1 MLSKKILKKI
11 PIIKRVYPSLMKIFY
26 KNKKIKFK
34 FFGLNLEGNFS
45 EPMDK
50 EIFLFN
56 NYENLQIEFLIN
68 NIKKYNL
75 KYFID
80 IGANSG
86 IYSLIVSDKFHKIK
100 IKSFEPIKK
109 TIVKFRDNL
118 RLNKKLKNIKLYEFG
133 LSNKNTKLL
142 MRAKIRDGY
151 IQSSGYGVVKKEDNL
166 KNLHTENNIF
176 KVGDSII
183 KISLYR
189 ENTSDVITKE
199 FNAEQLINFEKG
211 VYVDEI
217 FPDQSNIND
226 NEVGQLWAQA
236 SSYGGHQS
244 FTTIEAKNGS
254 ASIEHNY

>member
-1 MLSKKILKKI
+1 MISKKNLKKI
-11 PIIKRVYPSLMKIFY
+11 PIIKRVYPSLIKMFY

-86 IYSLIVSDKFHKIK
+86 IYSLVVGNQFHKIK
-100 IKSFEPIKK
+100 IKSFEPVKK
-109 TIVKFRDNL
+109 TIIKFKKNL
-118 RLNKKLKNIKLYEFG
+118 RLNKKLKNIKLYKFG
-133 LSNKNTKLL
+133 LSNKNSKLL
-142 MRAKIRDGY
+142 MKAKIRDGY

-166 KNLHTENNIF
+166 KNLHIENNIF
-176 KVGDSII
+176 KIGDSII
-183 KISLYR
+183 KLKNRDISVKI
-189 ENTSDVITKE
+189 D
-199 FNAEQLINFEKG
+199 AEGHEYEVLQGLKKLLNYNRIFLQI
-211 VYVDEI
+211 EI
-217 FPDQSNIND
+217 FDKNFNKINKYLKKQKFKFLNSIYSD
-226 NEVGQLWAQA
+226 GKTD
-236 SSYGGHQS
+236 YYY
-244 FTTIEAKNGS
+244 KNF
-254 ASIEHNY
+254 